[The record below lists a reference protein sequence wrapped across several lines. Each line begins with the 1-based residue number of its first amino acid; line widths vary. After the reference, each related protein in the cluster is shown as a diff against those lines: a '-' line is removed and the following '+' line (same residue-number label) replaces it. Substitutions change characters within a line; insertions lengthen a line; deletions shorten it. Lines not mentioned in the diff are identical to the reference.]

1 MRLDRGHGKALLLVI
16 SAAACGHAAIAQSGG
31 TPTLSVDAA
40 ASHHTISPNIY
51 GIANYGLDATFAQEI
66 QVPNIRWGGDG
77 TTRYNWLV
85 DSSNSGF
92 DWYFMGGNGETTP
105 VPGAGPDLM
114 VNTYKPAH
122 ANALITIPIIPY
134 VNKMS
139 AWSCSF
145 PVSVYGAQQST
156 NPYVF
161 PNGETCGNS
170 IATNGTQLIDNNIYA
185 NHIDNTTSLQEQW
198 VQHLVSTFGTAA
210 NGGVKFYQL
219 DNEPYGWSNTHR
231 DVMPNGATYPTIT
244 QLGQEYAAAVKQG
257 DSTALVLGPSDF
269 TLGGWIGNTAQQGG
283 LFAGQYYLQQMAAY
297 DKANGQRILDYF
309 DEHYYFNV
317 STPAAQL
324 ASTRT
329 LWDPTYNGGTWVEQ
343 WDFDGPMQLIPRFR
357 NWISTY
363 YPGTLL
369 SLSEYSI
376 DSGQK
381 SIVDAIAEMDVLGIF
396 GQQPIDFANMWSAPA
411 PTDPIAYSFRM
422 FRNYDGNGS
431 QFGDT
436 SISAVSTDPG
446 ELSIYAAQRSSDNAV
461 TILAINK
468 TTGGLSSAIAFANL
482 NLPSTAQVYTYTQA
496 TLTSIVH
503 APDVAITNGSISYSF
518 PSYSAVLFVIQP
530 SAATVTATTTALSAS
545 ATQIAV
551 GQSVAFSITVTPAA
565 GSAAAGNVTLLDG
578 STSLGTSAL
587 SNGAATFT
595 ISSLAAGSH
604 SITASYA
611 GDTTD
616 GGSTSN
622 AVSVQV
628 NAATAPLQATA
639 VTLTASPTTAV
650 SGQTITLTANVAPTS
665 GTSVPTG
672 TVTFQDGSIAIGSS
686 TLAAGTGTLTV
697 STLSV
702 GTHSITASYAGN
714 TADGASTSNA
724 VSVQVNAATAPLQ
737 ATAVT
742 LTANPTTAVS
752 GQTISLSANVAP
764 ASGTSIPTG
773 TVTFQD
779 GSTAIG
785 TSPLVAGSGTLAV
798 SMLSVGTHSLSA
810 VYGGDTADSPSTS
823 KTVSV
828 TITAASAPPP
838 TPAADYGLTLSSS
851 TLTMTQ
857 GTPGSLMVSVAPE
870 NGFSAS
876 LSFACSGLPSGW
888 GCSFAPSTLSGSAPE
903 STKMTISA
911 TNSSQLMP
919 LPSGLLLALVSPIP
933 LFLFGLSKG
942 GSRRAEWILLLIFL
956 VAALA
961 GCGTSFKNPQPGQSG
976 TYNVTVTA
984 SGTSAPT
991 HTQTFV
997 LTMTQ

>member
-1 MRLDRGHGKALLLVI
+1 
-16 SAAACGHAAIAQSGG
+16 
-31 TPTLSVDAA
+31 VDAA
-40 ASHHTISPNIY
+40 ASHHPISPNIY
-51 GIANYGLDATFAQEI
+51 GIANYSLDATFAKEI

-114 VNTYKPAH
+114 INTYKPAT
-122 ANALITIPIIPY
+122 ADALITIPIIPY

-139 AWSCSF
+139 AWNCSF

-156 NPYVF
+156 NPYVH
-161 PNGETCGNS
+161 PNGDNCGNS

-185 NHIDNTTSLQEQW
+185 NHIDNTTGLQEQW

-244 QLGQEYAAAVKQG
+244 QLGEQYAATVKQA

-269 TLGGWIGNTAQQGG
+269 TLGGWIGNTSQQGG

-297 DKANGQRILDYF
+297 DKAHGQRILDYF
-309 DEHYYFNV
+309 DEHYYFDT

-343 WDFDGPMQLIPRFR
+343 YEFNGPMQLIPRFR
-357 NWISTY
+357 SWISTY

-396 GQQPIDFANMWSAPA
+396 GQQPLDFANMWSAPA

-436 SISAVSTDPG
+436 SISAASTNQG

-468 TTGGLSSAIAFANL
+468 TTGALSSAIAIANL
-482 NLPSTAQVYTYTQA
+482 NLPATAQVYTYSQA
-496 TLTSIVH
+496 NLTSIVH
-503 APDVAITNGSISYSF
+503 ASDAAITSGSISYTF
-518 PSYSAVLFVIQP
+518 PSYSAVLFVVQP
-530 SAATVTATTTALSAS
+530 SATTATSTTTAVSAS
-545 ATQIAV
+545 ATQITV
-551 GQSVAFSITVTPAA
+551 GQSVTFSVTVTAAA
-565 GSAAAGNVTLLDG
+565 GSPPAGNVTLLDG
-578 STSLGTSAL
+578 ATSLGTSAL
-587 SNGAATFT
+587 ANGAATFT
-595 ISSLAAGSH
+595 IASLAAGTH

-616 GGSTSN
+616 GASTSS

-628 NAATAPLQATA
+628 NAGTAPLQATA
-639 VTLTASPTTAV
+639 VTLTATPTTAV
-650 SGQTITLTANVAPTS
+650 SGQTITLAANVAETS
-665 GTSVPTG
+665 GTSSPTG
-672 TVTFQDGSIAIGSS
+672 TVTFQDGGSAIGSS
-686 TLAAGTGTLTV
+686 PLAAGTGTLAV

-702 GTHSITASYAGN
+702 GA
-714 TADGASTSNA
+714 
-724 VSVQVNAATAPLQ
+724 
-737 ATAVT
+737 
-742 LTANPTTAVS
+742 
-752 GQTISLSANVAP
+752 
-764 ASGTSIPTG
+764 
-773 TVTFQD
+773 
-779 GSTAIG
+779 
-785 TSPLVAGSGTLAV
+785 
-798 SMLSVGTHSLSA
+798 HSLSA
-810 VYGGDTADSPSTS
+810 VYSGDTANSPSTS

-828 TITAASAPPP
+828 TITAAPAPPP
-838 TPAADYGLTLSSS
+838 TPAADYGLTLSSGA
-851 TLTMTQ
+851 LTVAQ
-857 GTPGSLMVSVAPE
+857 GTPGSLTVSVAPE

-888 GCSFAPSTLSGSAPE
+888 GCTFAPSTLSGSAPQ
-903 STKMTISA
+903 STKMTINGS
-911 TNSSQLMP
+911 TS
-919 LPSGLLLALVSPIP
+919 SGLRASPVLVMALVSPIP
-933 LFLFGLSKG
+933 LLFFGFSG
-942 GSRRAEWILLLIFL
+942 SRSRRARWMLLLVCVIA
-956 VAALA
+956 VA
-961 GCGTSFKNPQPGQSG
+961 GCGTSFKSSQPAQSS

-984 SGTSAPT
+984 SGASAPT

-997 LTMTQ
+997 LTMTSTQ

>member
-1 MRLDRGHGKALLLVI
+1 MRLDRGHAKALLLVL
-16 SAAACGHAAIAQSGG
+16 SAAACAGPAALAQSGG
-31 TPTLSVDAA
+31 APTLTVDAA
-40 ASHHTISPNIY
+40 ASHHPISPNIY
-51 GIANYGLDATFAQEI
+51 GIANYSLDTTFAKEI

-114 VNTYKPAH
+114 INTYKP

-139 AWSCSF
+139 AWNCSF

-156 NPYVF
+156 NPYVH
-161 PNGETCGNS
+161 PNGDTCGNS

-185 NHIDNTTSLQEQW
+185 NHIDNTTGLQEQW

-244 QLGQEYAAAVKQG
+244 QLGEQYAATVKQA

-269 TLGGWIGNTAQQGG
+269 TLGGWVGDTSQQGG
-283 LFAGQYYLQQMAAY
+283 LYAGQYYLQQMAAY
-297 DKANGQRILDYF
+297 DKAHGQRILDYF
-309 DEHYYFNV
+309 DEHYYFDT

-343 WDFDGPMQLIPRFR
+343 YDFKGPMQLIPRFR
-357 NWISTY
+357 SWISTY

-436 SISAVSTDPG
+436 SIGATSTNQGD
-446 ELSIYAAQRSSDNAV
+446 LAIYAAQRSSDNAV
-461 TILAINK
+461 TILVINK
-468 TTGGLSSAIAFANL
+468 TTGALSSGITIANL
-482 NLPSTAQVYTYTQA
+482 NLPATAQVYTYSQA
-496 TLTSIVH
+496 NLTSIVH
-503 APDVAITNGSISYSF
+503 ASDAAITNGAISYTF
-518 PSYSAVLFVIQP
+518 PSYSAVLFVVQP
-530 SAATVTATTTALSAS
+530 SDATAAATTTTLSAS
-545 ATQIAV
+545 ATQITA
-551 GQSVAFSITVTPAA
+551 GQSVTFSVTVTAAA
-565 GSAAAGNVTLLDG
+565 GSAPAGNVTLLDG

-587 SNGAATFT
+587 ANGAATFT
-595 ISSLAAGSH
+595 IASLAAGTH
-604 SITASYA
+604 NITASYA
-611 GDTTD
+611 GDTAD
-616 GGSTSN
+616 GASTSS

-628 NAATAPLQATA
+628 NA
-639 VTLTASPTTAV
+639 
-650 SGQTITLTANVAPTS
+650 
-665 GTSVPTG
+665 
-672 TVTFQDGSIAIGSS
+672 
-686 TLAAGTGTLTV
+686 
-697 STLSV
+697 
-702 GTHSITASYAGN
+702 
-714 TADGASTSNA
+714 
-724 VSVQVNAATAPLQ
+724 APLQ

-752 GQTISLSANVAP
+752 GQTITLTAKVAP
-764 ASGTSIPTG
+764 TSGTSVSTG

-785 TSPLVAGSGTLAV
+785 SSTLAGGTGTLAV
-798 SMLSVGTHSLSA
+798 STLTVGTHALSA
-810 VYGGDTADSPSTS
+810 VYSGDTADSPSTS

-828 TITAASAPPP
+828 TITAASTPPP

-851 TLTMTQ
+851 ALNMTQ
-857 GTPGSLMVSVAPE
+857 GTSGSLTVSVAPE

-888 GCSFAPSTLSGSAPE
+888 GCTFAPSTLSGSAPE
-903 STKMTISA
+903 STKLTISA
-911 TNSSQLMP
+911 TNSGQLTAS
-919 LPSGLLLALVSPIP
+919 PSGLMLALVSPIP
-933 LFLFGLSKG
+933 LFFFGFPG
-942 GSRRAEWILLLIFL
+942 NRSRAARWILLFVCVIT
-956 VAALA
+956 LA
-961 GCGTSFKNPQPGQSG
+961 GCGTSFKSSPQGQSS

-997 LTMTQ
+997 LTMTSAE

>member
-1 MRLDRGHGKALLLVI
+1 M
-16 SAAACGHAAIAQSGG
+16 AQTG
-31 TPTLSVDAA
+31 TAPTLTVDAA
-40 ASHHTISPNIY
+40 ASHHPISPNIY

-114 VNTYKPAH
+114 VNTYKPAK
-122 ANALITIPIIPY
+122 ANALITIPIMPY
-134 VNKMS
+134 VNKTS
-139 AWSCSF
+139 AWNCSF

-156 NPYVF
+156 NPYVH
-161 PNGETCGNS
+161 PNGDNCGNS
-170 IATNGTQLIDNNIYA
+170 IATNGTQLTDNNIYA
-185 NHIDNTTSLQEQW
+185 NHIDNTASLQEQW
-198 VQHLVSTFGTAA
+198 VQHLVSTFGSAA

-244 QLGQEYAAAVKQG
+244 QLGQQYAAAVKQA

-297 DKANGQRILDYF
+297 DKAHGQRILDYF
-309 DEHYYFNV
+309 DEHYYFDV

-329 LWDPTYNGGTWVEQ
+329 LWDPAYNGGTWVEQ
-343 WDFDGPMQLIPRFR
+343 WDFNGPMQLIPRFR
-357 NWISTY
+357 SWISTY

-396 GQQPIDFANMWSAPA
+396 GQQPIDFANMWSAPS
-411 PTDPIAYSFRM
+411 PTDPIAYAFRM
-422 FRNYDGNGS
+422 FRNYDGNGG
-431 QFGDT
+431 QFGDI
-436 SISAVSTDPG
+436 SVSAVSTNPG
-446 ELSIYAAQRSSDNAV
+446 DLSLYAAQRSSDNAV

-468 TTGGLSSAIAFANL
+468 TTGALSSAIAITNL
-482 NLPSTAQVYTYTQA
+482 NLPSTAQVYTYSHA

-503 APDVAITNGSISYSF
+503 ASDAAITNGSISYSF

-530 SAATVTATTTALSAS
+530 AAAAVTATTTSLSAS
-545 ATQIAV
+545 ATQTTV
-551 GQSVAFSITVTPAA
+551 GQSITFSVAVTP
-565 GSAAAGNVTLLDG
+565 AAAGNVTLLDG
-578 STSLGTSAL
+578 SAPLGTSAL
-587 SNGAATFT
+587 ASGAATFT
-595 ISSLAAGSH
+595 ITSLAA
-604 SITASYA
+604 
-611 GDTTD
+611 
-616 GGSTSN
+616 
-622 AVSVQV
+622 
-628 NAATAPLQATA
+628 
-639 VTLTASPTTAV
+639 
-650 SGQTITLTANVAPTS
+650 
-665 GTSVPTG
+665 
-672 TVTFQDGSIAIGSS
+672 
-686 TLAAGTGTLTV
+686 
-697 STLSV
+697 
-702 GTHSITASYAGN
+702 GTHSITASYAAN
-714 TADGASTSNA
+714 TTDGASTSNA

-737 ATAVT
+737 ATTVT
-742 LTANPTTAVS
+742 LTANPATAVS
-752 GQTISLSANVAP
+752 GQAISISANVAP
-764 ASGTSIPTG
+764 TSGTSKPTG

-785 TSPLVAGSGTLAV
+785 SSPLAAGAGTLAI
-798 SMLSVGTHSLSA
+798 STLSVGTHSLTAAYS
-810 VYGGDTADSPSTS
+810 GDASNSPSAS
-823 KTVSV
+823 KALSV
-828 TITAASAPPP
+828 TITAPATPPP
-838 TPAADYGLTLSSS
+838 TPVADYGLTLSST
-851 TLTMTQ
+851 TLSMTQ
-857 GTPGSLMVSVAPE
+857 GSLTVSVAPE

-888 GCSFAPSTLSGSAPE
+888 GCSFAPPTLSGSAPE
-903 STKMTISA
+903 STMLTISA
-911 TNSSQLMP
+911 TNSSQLIASP
-919 LPSGLLLALVSPIP
+919 TGLLLALVSPIP
-933 LFLFGLSKG
+933 WFFVGFSRSR
-942 GSRRAEWILLLIFL
+942 SRRAEWILLLIFL
-956 VAALA
+956 LAALA
-961 GCGTSFKNPQPGQSG
+961 GCGTSFKDPQPAQSS

-997 LTMTQ
+997 LTITSAQ